1 MVYNPT
7 TKQYYK
13 PDNYKF
19 DPSRLPCNKF
29 PSQIYYNG
37 ALHADLYRHS
47 HKNTPEQYPSGMIL
61 KLSRKDDDPADYT
74 TAIVSSIPIRN
85 SAGNAVPNQY
95 ILQHHNGST
104 FTKKLSK
111 RDKVADSPINKTR
124 SVPTPSLPLSD
135 SLPIWLQHGC
145 KITYN
150 HDGEYHKG
158 FIMISDDGATHF
170 SCQRQKS
177 SRTELWGMALLN
189 LVTEWPSLTCDN
201 IIQSTWDVLL
211 FLRPS
216 TAARISALFI
226 SVSHVSAHNLKAPY
240 PLSLLKALHEDFLD
254 CSIWHDSY
262 PEEKNG
268 LIDNDTYMVIF
279 LQEYWQKASTRP
291 FPPCAS

>member
-1 MVYNPT
+1 
-7 TKQYYK
+7 
-13 PDNYKF
+13 
-19 DPSRLPCNKF
+19 
-29 PSQIYYNG
+29 
-37 ALHADLYRHS
+37 
-47 HKNTPEQYPSGMIL
+47 
-61 KLSRKDDDPADYT
+61 
-74 TAIVSSIPIRN
+74 
-85 SAGNAVPNQY
+85 
-95 ILQHHNGST
+95 
-104 FTKKLSK
+104 
-111 RDKVADSPINKTR
+111 
-124 SVPTPSLPLSD
+124 
-135 SLPIWLQHGC
+135 
-145 KITYN
+145 
-150 HDGEYHKG
+150 
-158 FIMISDDGATHF
+158 
-170 SCQRQKS
+170 
-177 SRTELWGMALLN
+177 MALLN

-216 TAARISALFI
+216 TAARIAALFI